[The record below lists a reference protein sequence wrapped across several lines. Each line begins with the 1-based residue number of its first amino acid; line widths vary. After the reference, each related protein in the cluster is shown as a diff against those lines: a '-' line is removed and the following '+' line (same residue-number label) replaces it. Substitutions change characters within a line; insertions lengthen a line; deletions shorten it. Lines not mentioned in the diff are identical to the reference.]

1 VDALTRVDIACR
13 HLGTKRA
20 VKRPPQSPREGRPGR
35 AKKCPPTAR
44 AGERVPAS
52 RRSRVREY
60 TGSRRQRLLAPP
72 TQPQAAARGRS
83 GPADPRGAYLFQS
96 GSAPLLCTLHRG
108 LYTSVA
114 ELTTSIGKG
123 FSEVDFV
130 WQNPLDMR
138 NCIQPN
144 FLLGACRAQPSRGC
158 PFTFRAWEG
167 CLGVGRGI

>member
-1 VDALTRVDIACR
+1 MEQAARFTTPAVDALTRVDIACR

-72 TQPQAAARGRS
+72 NAAASSREGEEWPCGPKRSLLVSIWFGSPLMYPAPRLVHVCSRIDYKYRKGFLRGRFCMAKS
-83 GPADPRGAYLFQS
+83 VRHAQ
-96 GSAPLLCTLHRG
+96 LH
-108 LYTSVA
+108 
-114 ELTTSIGKG
+114 TTKFPTWSMSSPTVPG
-123 FSEVDFV
+123 V
-130 WQNPLDMR
+130 
-138 NCIQPN
+138 
-144 FLLGACRAQPSRGC
+144 
-158 PFTFRAWEG
+158 PFYF
-167 CLGVGRGI
+167 